1 MNYGTFYKY
10 ITWIAILCISSCS
23 PVHRFNRL
31 LECHPYLFYRV
42 KSDTIIVD
50 SGKSVDTVFIA
61 TSETDTFYINSGVR
75 IERSRDTFR
84 FYFRERNCTTY
95 IQKTE
100 IKPTTKVIE
109 RTIRKEISEE
119 RNKELFRL
127 SLYVVLALLV
137 TGLIRYLF
145 KK

>member
-1 MNYGTFYKY
+1 MHNGNPIKY
-10 ITWIAILCISSCS
+10 ILAITILLVSSCT
-23 PVHRFNRL
+23 PLHRFNRL
-31 LECHPYLFYRV
+31 LKCHPYLFDSV
-42 KSDTIIVD
+42 KSDTIVVD
-50 SGKSVDTVFIA
+50 SGKSIDTVFVSK
-61 TSETDTFYINSGVR
+61 TETDTFYINGGVR

-84 FYFRERNCTTY
+84 FYYKERNCTTY

-137 TGLIRYLF
+137 TGFVRYLF